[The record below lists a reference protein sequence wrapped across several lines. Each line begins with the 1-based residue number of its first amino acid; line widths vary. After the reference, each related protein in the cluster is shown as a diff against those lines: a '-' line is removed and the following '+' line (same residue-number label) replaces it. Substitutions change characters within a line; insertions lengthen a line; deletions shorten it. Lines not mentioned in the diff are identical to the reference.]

1 MKRNFIRRSF
11 QCLGLNEFNI
21 GFFRDNILN
30 RLISKDDNNT
40 IYLLS
45 FNIGN
50 KEFIPCTIILIQNI
64 EVNNNYVPDKWKLIY
79 KTIHEY
85 MCSNKI
91 NFNNTF
97 NIHIDAISIDFTEKV
112 LTDLRDEL
120 YIFMSKHK

>member
-64 EVNNNYVPDKWKLIY
+64 EVNNNYVPDK
-79 KTIHEY
+79 
-85 MCSNKI
+85 
-91 NFNNTF
+91 
-97 NIHIDAISIDFTEKV
+97 
-112 LTDLRDEL
+112 
-120 YIFMSKHK
+120 